1 MSLSFCKFLS
11 LLLSFCSLSLSLSH
25 YSFHLFF
32 FFSLLSPL
40 SDVSEKDLSHYI
52 YVAVWDWDRIGSNDF
67 IGGMGLKISDII
79 TETCEG
85 QRIES
90 WYKLLADN
98 ISRKKSI
105 RIISDEEAE
114 KVRSFKSIANA
125 HTHMYTYIHVHN
137 YTVLVACTS
146 VTIVFILGSQGGKY

>member
-1 MSLSFCKFLS
+1 
-11 LLLSFCSLSLSLSH
+11 
-25 YSFHLFF
+25 
-32 FFSLLSPL
+32 
-40 SDVSEKDLSHYI
+40 
-52 YVAVWDWDRIGSNDF
+52 
-67 IGGMGLKISDII
+67 MGLKISDII

-114 KVRSFKSIANA
+114 KVRSFKSIVNA
-125 HTHMYTYIHVHN
+125 HTHTHMYTYIHVHN

-146 VTIVFILGSQGGKY
+146 VTIVLFLAVKEANIDKLKVYLHVVHEFVAYTCTWSVCNNSLTRDTRGTTVYTPLLSVTLSFQS

>member
-1 MSLSFCKFLS
+1 
-11 LLLSFCSLSLSLSH
+11 
-25 YSFHLFF
+25 
-32 FFSLLSPL
+32 
-40 SDVSEKDLSHYI
+40 
-52 YVAVWDWDRIGSNDF
+52 
-67 IGGMGLKISDII
+67 MGLKISDII

-125 HTHMYTYIHVHN
+125 HTHTCTLTYMYI
-137 YTVLVACTS
+137 
-146 VTIVFILGSQGGKY
+146 IILY